1 MAPLLVA
8 CSAHAL
14 LARPSSLPLMNM
26 KTRAFSH
33 SRYATIQLNAP
44 ELDQSCLYPRSPLVA
59 RGMLAVN
66 ALHTIAWF
74 EYGVPAGKPVLF
86 VHGGPGGGTGSE
98 DARYFDPT
106 AYRIIIVDQVSTIAI
121 SSRPLVCAHPL
132 TIRAM

>member
-1 MAPLLVA
+1 
-8 CSAHAL
+8 
-14 LARPSSLPLMNM
+14 
-26 KTRAFSH
+26 
-33 SRYATIQLNAP
+33 
-44 ELDQSCLYPRSPLVA
+44 VA

-66 ALHTIAWF
+66 ALNTIAWF
-74 EYGVPAGKPVLF
+74 EYGIPAGKPVLF

-121 SSRPLVCAHPL
+121 SSRPLVYAHPS